1 MIVRVKICGVTRA
14 EDAKAAIAAR
24 ADMIGLN
31 FYDKS
36 PRYLTIEKA
45 REVRDAIG
53 KRAIAVGVFVNAP
66 REYIEER
73 RSALSLDMLQFSGDE
88 DSSALAGW
96 PVPVIAA
103 IRIKPGGAIDLA
115 ARKTDYI
122 LLDAFS
128 ADRYGGTGMRLA
140 LDSLRGLDLSRVI
153 IAGGLTPENV
163 AEAAA
168 LKPYAVDCAS
178 SVESTPGIKDPEK
191 VRRFIVNAKSAR

>member
-1 MIVRVKICGVTRA
+1 MRVKICGVTRL
-14 EDAKAAIAAR
+14 EDAAAAIAAR

-31 FYDKS
+31 FYDRS
-36 PRYLTIEKA
+36 PRYLTIERA
-45 REVRDAIG
+45 
-53 KRAIAVGVFVNAP
+53 RAIRDSIGDRAQAVGVFVNAP
-66 REYIEER
+66 RDYIEER
-73 RSALSLDMLQFSGDE
+73 RRELSLDMLQFSGDE
-88 DSSALAGW
+88 DSAAMSRW

-103 IRIKPGGAIDLA
+103 IRIKPDERIDLA
-115 ARKTDYI
+115 ARKSDYV

-128 ADRYGGTGMRLA
+128 ADQYGGTGMRLA

-178 SVESTPGIKDPEK
+178 GVESTPGIKDPEK
-191 VRRFIVNAKSAR
+191 VRRFIANAKSAR